1 MVEFVKNNPVVAGSI
16 IAAVAGTVGSVIGI
30 LIKAIFDRATARET
44 TAIQHYKVLIDAL
57 MTQVN
62 DLLGRVEK
70 LEGKHRVLDTELH
83 LVKAK
88 YWLAIEYIRLL
99 RSWGTSLVLGHASI
113 PEPVCP
119 PAICEDIDP
128 AADSDV

>member
-1 MVEFVKNNPVVAGSI
+1 MAEFVKSNPVAAATIAG
-16 IAAVAGTVGSVIGI
+16 ALGSVLGI
-30 LIKAIFDRATARET
+30 LIKAVFDWATARET

-83 LVKAK
+83 LAKGK

-99 RSWGTSLVLGHASI
+99 HSWGRSLVLGHASI
-113 PEPVCP
+113 PEPECP
-119 PAICEDIDP
+119 PAICDDINP
-128 AADSDV
+128 PADSDI